1 MTEVSLNFLIPCGG
15 CGPYYMSEDR
25 TIMSEPTFASNMN
38 DPSLIS
44 SSATQNEEE
53 DSIIDKTEENTTNNN
68 AKKISIFRRLVERR
82 PVTFFD
88 RISGKPNSTIV
99 SNKKKK
105 DLSGIVITA
114 HDKQEN
120 IGEQQINTSTT
131 NTKSISGMMF
141 RRFVERPVAFFS
153 RYRKTNHADDEQQV
167 LSSEDPFITIS
178 VAVDNDRDSIS
189 WAAMSIQSIGD
200 WTSTNDTLDESTG
213 STNNN
218 NWWELRSNNI
228 LLVNQNPCGFPNII
242 VEEKNGDIVETDDD
256 ASIMGDSFSSATTVA
271 IFEDDNEDDEDAEAE
286 QPLSDELLLP
296 TNNEPKS
303 TIDDNNKKNNND
315 DPWSTINE
323 EKLLLESTTVPIQ

>member
-1 MTEVSLNFLIPCGG
+1 
-15 CGPYYMSEDR
+15 
-25 TIMSEPTFASNMN
+25 MN

-53 DSIIDKTEENTTNNN
+53 DSIIDRTEENTTNNN

-218 NWWELRSNNI
+218 NWWELQSNNI

-296 TNNEPKS
+296 TNKEPKS